1 MIVGR
6 AQLEIEEHTI
16 VLEPGDSWVV
26 PAGATHSYTIPEA
39 FTVVEATSPS
49 AQTYG
54 RDEKGARG
62 GAESDAIT

>member
-6 AQLEIEEHTI
+6 AQLEIEGHTI

-26 PAGATHSYTIPEA
+26 PVGATHSYTTPEA
-39 FTVVEATSPS
+39 FTAVEATSPPT
-49 AQTYG
+49 QTDG